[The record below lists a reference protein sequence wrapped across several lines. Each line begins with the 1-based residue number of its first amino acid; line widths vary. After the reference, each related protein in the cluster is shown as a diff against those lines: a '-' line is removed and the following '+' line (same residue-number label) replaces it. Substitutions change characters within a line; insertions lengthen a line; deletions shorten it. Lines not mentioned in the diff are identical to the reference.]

1 MNRELPKT
9 CPSCGKALEVKR
21 LACSGCETAVE
32 GTFPLPVAGRLDTEE
47 SEFLLNL
54 LEASGS
60 LKELATMYRVSYPT
74 VRNRLDAL
82 RGKVRAMREVER
94 ITGKESAP

>member
-1 MNRELPKT
+1 MNRELPKL
-9 CPSCGKALEVKR
+9 CPSCGKPLAVRR
-21 LACSGCETAVE
+21 LACPACETAVE
-32 GTFPLPVAGRLDTEE
+32 GDFRLPVLARLDTED

-60 LKELATMYRVSYPT
+60 LKELAAMYHVSYPT

-82 RGKVRAMREVER
+82 RAKARAMRDAER
-94 ITGKESAP
+94 EIREETES